1 MIIINII
8 YCILFI
14 GAVLFELEI
23 IIDDLQGS
31 SIKEKAVYLLQYM
44 AIFAVLAIFGYGLYL
59 AMRF

>member
-23 IIDDLQGS
+23 VIDDLQGL
-31 SIKEKAVYLLQYM
+31 SIKEKAVYLLQYT

>member
-1 MIIINII
+1 MAIINTI

-14 GAVLFELEI
+14 GAVLFEVEI
-23 IIDDLQGS
+23 IVDDLQGS
-31 SIKEKAVYLLQYM
+31 SIKEKVVYLLQYT

>member
-1 MIIINII
+1 MIINII

-23 IIDDLQGS
+23 VIDDLQGS
-31 SIKEKAVYLLQYM
+31 SIKEKAVCLLQYT
-44 AIFAVLAIFGYGLYL
+44 AIFIVLAIFGYGLYL

>member
-1 MIIINII
+1 MIINII

-23 IIDDLQGS
+23 VIDDLQGS
-31 SIKEKAVYLLQYM
+31 SIKEKAVCLLQYI

-59 AMRF
+59 AMRL

>member
-14 GAVLFELEI
+14 GAVLFESEI

-31 SIKEKAVYLLQYM
+31 SIKEKAVYLLQYT
-44 AIFAVLAIFGYGLYL
+44 AIFVALAIFGYGLYL

>member
-23 IIDDLQGS
+23 VIDDLQGS
-31 SIKEKAVYLLQYM
+31 SIKEKAVCLLQYT

-59 AMRF
+59 AMRL

>member
-1 MIIINII
+1 MIINII

-23 IIDDLQGS
+23 VIDDLQGS
-31 SIKEKAVYLLQYM
+31 SIKEKAVCLLQYT

-59 AMRF
+59 AMRL